1 MRRSL
6 PTLAVLLLAACVPQP
21 VVWDA
26 DTDRLPGALAD
37 SARLE
42 FSTDLVPRY
51 FFAWEPAAWPAE
63 PAQCIATR
71 RAALAPSG
79 TAYATWFTV
88 RTDSSVILRVA
99 RSDDRGL
106 SWQGA
111 VTADATDVG
120 REGCARKAPFVSV
133 DSLNDY
139 VHVVYHLVAREGA
152 GIFFSHSMDGGGL
165 FHEPVPIVYGDRPS
179 AASVASIGDTV
190 VVAYEDPNSRS
201 PRLGLA
207 ISFTQGHIFATR
219 TSASDEAGEARTP
232 RVVVRNGRVA
242 VAWTATQQGGG
253 APRTALRLGTLQP
266 SAVR

>member
-1 MRRSL
+1 MRRL
-6 PTLAVLLLAACVPQP
+6 PPTLAVLLLAACVPQP
-21 VVWDA
+21 VLWDA
-26 DTDRLPGALAD
+26 EVDRLPGALAD

-42 FSTDLVPRY
+42 FDRALVPRY
-51 FFAWEPAAWPAE
+51 GFAWAPPSWPAE
-63 PAQCIATR
+63 ASQCTATL
-71 RAALAPSG
+71 RAAIAPNG
-79 TAYATWFTV
+79 TAYASWFTV
-88 RTDSSVILRVA
+88 RNDSSVVLRVA

-106 SWQGA
+106 HWLGA

-120 REGCARKAPFVSV
+120 RAGCARNAPFVSV

-152 GIFFSHSMDGGGL
+152 GIFFAHSMDGGAL

-179 AASVASIGDTV
+179 ASSVASIGDTV
-190 VVAYEDPNSRS
+190 IVAYEDPNSRS

-219 TSASDEAGEARTP
+219 TDASDETGEARTP
-232 RVVVRNGRVA
+232 RVVVRGGRVA
-242 VAWTATQQGGG
+242 VAWTVTQQGGG